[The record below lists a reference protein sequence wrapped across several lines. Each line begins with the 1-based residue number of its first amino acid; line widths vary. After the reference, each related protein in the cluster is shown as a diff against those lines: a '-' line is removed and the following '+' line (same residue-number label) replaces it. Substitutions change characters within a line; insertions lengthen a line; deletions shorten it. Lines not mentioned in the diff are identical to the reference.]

1 MKMQANP
8 CTRSTTASRRVM
20 RRFTDKY
27 LFISAPI
34 SRGIYN
40 TDVHG
45 VVTETNIVGA
55 TSVYNKGRNAM
66 KRACAELGISRVQ
79 FERAGGAV

>member
-8 CTRSTTASRRVM
+8 YTRSTTASRRVM

-34 SRGIYN
+34 KVVTS
-40 TDVHG
+40 TDKFG
-45 VVTETNIVGA
+45 VVTETNVVGA

-66 KRACAELGISRVQ
+66 KRACAVLGISRVQ